1 MAQNGTGTM
10 QEQTGKRAGN
20 PKVLALANH
29 IGRKKPGAKDAYD
42 YEAPEYLILEPV
54 VSDDM
59 AEVCMTMAIREKVTA
74 DVAAQRCGKPVA
86 ECHRL
91 LLELADA
98 GVCFVN
104 TINGQDTF
112 WYDTWVPGIMEMMT
126 NHPTNPRKYPQIAEA
141 FEAYGRVRGAKTAGM
156 TPVGVGLM
164 RVIPIEQAI
173 DGESRRVSYEE
184 ISKHIEA
191 HDIFSVSNC
200 SCRTA
205 REIMGE
211 GCGHL
216 KEDMCIQ
223 MGHAAEYYI
232 RTGRGRK
239 VEKPEVYDILRRAEE
254 NGLMHEIPNLD
265 GDGKTHAICNCCG
278 CGCFS
283 MRTAEMFLNV
293 DMVRSN
299 YVSQVDR
306 DKCVACGQCVEN
318 CPVNALQLGQKIC
331 SSKPVAEK
339 IVREDTPR
347 DTEWTSANWNP
358 DYRTNRRN
366 VVDTGTSP
374 CKTECPAHIGIQGY
388 IKLASQ
394 GKYTE
399 ALELIKKENPFPAVC
414 GRICN
419 RRCESACTRGDID
432 EPIAIDDI
440 KRFIAEQ
447 DLSHARRFVPKK
459 RHDYGKRIAVIG
471 AGPAG
476 LSCAYYLAVDG
487 YRVTVFEK
495 QQRPGG
501 MMTFGIPAFRLG
513 KDVVE
518 AEIDVLRELG
528 VEFRTGVEVGKDVTI
543 AQLRGQGYEAFYLG
557 IGAQGGR
564 KLGVDGEDA
573 EGVLS
578 GIDFVRRVNLG
589 EAIRLPGKV
598 LVIGGGNV
606 AVDVAR
612 TAARVDADSVAMYCL
627 ESAAE
632 MPASP
637 DEVAEAA
644 EEGITIQNGWGPA
657 GVLIEDGKVAGVRFR
672 RCTRVFDENH
682 RFAPVYDDADTVD
695 VKADWVLLSIGQSIE
710 WGSLLAGTK
719 VALNR
724 NNTVQADAFT
734 YQTAEPDIFAGGD
747 ALTGPKFAIDAI
759 AAGKQGAISIHRY
772 VQPGQSLVLGRD
784 RREYKALD
792 KTALQLDS
800 YDRMPRQQAP
810 HAKPAVAQADVGNC
824 ATAVHVAADR
834 ESTMV
839 QAAARH
845 ARTFEDERGTFTEEQ
860 VRKETERCL
869 GCGAV
874 VVDEF
879 LCVGCGQCTTKC
891 KFDAITLTRRY
902 DGEGVSLFDMKKV
915 IVPHVLK
922 RKVKIKV
929 KEIKKAFGKRGH
941 THA

>member
-1 MAQNGTGTM
+1 MAETITNTAGAT
-10 QEQTGKRAGN
+10 KREGN
-20 PKVLALANH
+20 PKILALANH

-54 VSDDM
+54 VTDDM
-59 AEVCMTMAIREKVTA
+59 AEACMTMAIREKVTA
-74 DVAAQRCGKPVA
+74 ETVAERTGKPA
-86 ECHRL
+86 EECHRL

-104 TINGQDTF
+104 TIGGKDTF

-126 NHPTNPRKYPQIAEA
+126 NHPTNPKKYPQIAEA

-156 TPVGVGLM
+156 TPVGIGLM
-164 RVIPIEQAI
+164 RVIPIEKAI
-173 DGESRRVSYEE
+173 DGESRRASYEE
-184 ISKHIEA
+184 LSKHIEE

-232 RTGRGRK
+232 RTGRGRQVQK
-239 VEKPEVYDILRRAEE
+239 EEVYEILRRAEE

-283 MRTAEMFLNV
+283 MRTAEMFINA

-299 YVSQVDR
+299 YISQVDR

-318 CPVNALQLGQKIC
+318 CPVNALQLGQKVC
-331 SSKPVAEK
+331 SSKPVVDK

-347 DTEWTSANWNP
+347 DTEWTPERWNTE
-358 DYRTNRRN
+358 YRTNRRN
-366 VVDTGTSP
+366 VVDTGTAP
-374 CKTECPAHIGIQGY
+374 CKTECPAHIAIQGY
-388 IKLASQ
+388 IKLAAQ
-394 GKYTE
+394 GRYTE

-432 EPIAIDDI
+432 EPIAIDEI
-440 KRFIAEQ
+440 KKFIADQ
-447 DLSHARRFVPKK
+447 DLNEDRRFVPAK
-459 RHDYGKRIAVIG
+459 RHEYRKKIAVVG

-476 LSCAYYLAVDG
+476 LSCAYYLAIDG

-495 QQRPGG
+495 QNKLGG
-501 MMTFGIPAFRLG
+501 MLTFGIPSFRLQ

-518 AEIDVLRELG
+518 AEIDVLRALG
-528 VEFRTGVEVGKDVTI
+528 VEFKTGIEVGQDVSI
-543 AQLRGQGYEAFYLG
+543 DALRGQGFEAFY
-557 IGAQGGR
+557 IAVGAQGGR
-564 KLGVDGEDA
+564 RLDIPGEDA
-573 EGVLS
+573 QGVLS

-589 EAIRLPGKV
+589 EAVKLPGKV
-598 LVIGGGNV
+598 VVIGGGNV

-612 TAARVDADSVAMYCL
+612 TAIRVEAEEVSMVCL

-637 DEVAEAA
+637 DEA
-644 EEGITIQNGWGPA
+644 EEARQEGIRINNGWGPA
-657 GVLIEDGKVAGVRFR
+657 EIITEDERVTGVKFR
-672 RCTRVFDENH
+672 RCTSVFDENH
-682 RFAPVYDDADTVD
+682 RFSPVYDDSDTITIE
-695 VKADWVLLSIGQSIE
+695 ADWVLLSIGQSIE
-710 WGSLLAGTK
+710 WGGLLAGTK
-719 VALNR
+719 VVCNK
-724 NNTVQADAFT
+724 NGTVQADAFT
-734 YQTAEPDIFAGGD
+734 YQTAESDIFAGGD
-747 ALTGPKFAIDAI
+747 AYTGPKFAIDAI
-759 AAGKQGAISIHRY
+759 AAGKQGAVSIHRF

-784 RREYKALD
+784 RRDYKALD
-792 KTALQLDS
+792 KEALELDS
-800 YDRMPRQQAP
+800 YDRMPRQQAA
-810 HAKPAVAQADVGNC
+810 HEMSSCGFKDNRC
-824 ATAVHVAADR
+824 A
-834 ESTMV
+834 
-839 QAAARH
+839 
-845 ARTFEDERGTFTEEQ
+845 FTEEQ
-860 VRKETERCL
+860 VKKETERCL

-922 RKVKIKV
+922 RKVKIALKNIR
-929 KEIKKAFGKRGH
+929 KGFKKKGAP
-941 THA
+941 HA